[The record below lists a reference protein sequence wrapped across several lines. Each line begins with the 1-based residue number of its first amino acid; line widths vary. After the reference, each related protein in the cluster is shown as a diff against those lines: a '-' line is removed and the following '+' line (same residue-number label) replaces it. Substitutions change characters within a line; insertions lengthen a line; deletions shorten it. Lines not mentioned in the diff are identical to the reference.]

1 MPPSPPGL
9 RGLFDALGEG
19 LPEFAFAMFGDVF
32 AVFQQGFAVLL
43 IFFGN
48 RADDAAGEI
57 GGGDF
62 LIAEMRGQNQEFIA
76 HLKLANKEITE
87 LVKTAHETIA
97 RNSVVM
103 ERVEKKLI

>member
-1 MPPSPPGL
+1 MEAQ
-9 RGLFDALGEG
+9 DALGIINHAAAQSDRWMFVALLG
-19 LPEFAFAMFGDVF
+19 IGVLFCIFLFRYFAKETASIRD
-32 AVFQQGFAVLL
+32 
-43 IFFGN
+43 
-48 RADDAAGEI
+48 
-57 GGGDF
+57 
-62 LIAEMRGQNQEFIA
+62 EMRGQNQEFIA